1 LRNGRDIISTDMKIC
16 FVSLDYPIK
25 MHGSGAGVGT
35 YYKTVAQQL
44 SLLGHDIVVLA
55 LSPDNKPKE
64 YHDGPVRVFFIT
76 ITNFHW
82 YISKVPFIKKLS
94 LAVRELEYSY
104 AAWKEIKRILEKEP
118 LDIVQCTETG
128 NFFLGKY
135 HKKMSFRFVVRLHG
149 EKYTIYKNR
158 PDMKVG
164 FEIWLYRYIQRQ
176 GIKKADYLMS
186 PSQSHA
192 GNISKEIK
200 NAVEIS
206 VIPNFLDHQYI
217 DKISYQDECENIF
230 PSGEQIVF
238 YAGRLE
244 KGKGV
249 WPLLEAA
256 SEVIKEFPSV
266 QFLLA
271 GNFHPTLSK
280 TELMNYIQSMGINE
294 NVKILGYVPWE
305 ELFVLYKKSA
315 IVAMPSYYETFGHTF
330 LEGMFMSKP
339 VIGFSG
345 SSLEEIIEDGIS
357 GFIVE
362 RGNISALARAMVILL
377 QDKELREK
385 MGKAARKR
393 AEERFTV
400 SAIFPQLIKFYENI
414 IRISYQR

>member
-1 LRNGRDIISTDMKIC
+1 
-16 FVSLDYPIK
+16 

-35 YYKTVAQQL
+35 YYKTVAQEL
-44 SLLGHDIVVLA
+44 SLLGHDIIVLA

-64 YHDGPVRVFFIT
+64 YNDGPVRVFFIT

-82 YISKVPFIKKLS
+82 YISKIPFIKKLS
-94 LAVRELEYSY
+94 SAVRELEYSY
-104 AAWKEIKRILEKEP
+104 AAWKEVKKIQEREL

-128 NFFLGKY
+128 NFFIGLLRNKV
-135 HKKMSFRFVVRLHG
+135 SFHFVVRLHG

-158 PDMKVG
+158 PDMNVG
-164 FEIWLYRYIQRQ
+164 FEIWLYRYFQRQ
-176 GIKKADYLMS
+176 GIKKAGYLMS

-192 GNISKEIK
+192 ANISKEIRS
-200 NAVEIS
+200 AGEIS

-217 DKISYQDECENIF
+217 DKISSQDEGENIF
-230 PSGEQIVF
+230 TSDAQIVL

-256 SEVIKEFPSV
+256 PEVIKAFPSV

-271 GNFHPTLSK
+271 GNYHPTLSK
-280 TELMNYIQSMGINE
+280 TELMNFIQSKGINE
-294 NVKILGYVPWE
+294 NVKIMGYIPWE
-305 ELFVLYKKSA
+305 KLFTLYEKSS

-330 LEGMFMSKP
+330 LEAMFMSKP

-362 RGNISALARAMVILL
+362 RGNIASLAQAIMTLL
-377 QDKELREK
+377 RDKEVREK

-393 AEERFTV
+393 AEERFAV
-400 SAIFPQLIKFYENI
+400 SAVFPQLIKFYDNVLKTG
-414 IRISYQR
+414 YQR